1 MGIRKHIQWNA
12 EKCGFDGFCTNSNT
26 NNTRKA
32 DNSDNNN
39 SIAKDALVFMAV
51 GSNFKIPVAYFL
63 LNGLDGIEARADF
76 FSSKNKSPHPTDET
90 FRFNHEDFISEG
102 NVSHIRIF
110 FRSRIIRN
118 NIIFFITVW
127 CCFQSTAST
136 YKCVSSHKDSKIYNF
151 Q

>member
-12 EKCGFDGFCTNSNT
+12 EKCGFDGFCTNSST

-90 FRFNHEDFISEG
+90 FRFNHEDFISDG
-102 NVSHIRIF
+102 NVSHISDF
-110 FRSRIIRN
+110 FL
-118 NIIFFITVW
+118 
-127 CCFQSTAST
+127 
-136 YKCVSSHKDSKIYNF
+136 DLG
-151 Q
+151 